1 MKRIMTS
8 SWSLHRTLGEVMYD
22 WSETRGT
29 PKRACGGEGEISLLQ
44 VPGQLAKRD
53 IGMLEICHFHLPQ
66 TEGAY
71 IRELRSELDAHEIDL
86 YSVLIDAGDVAH
98 PDPEQRACE
107 VIWVREWLELAAEL
121 GARCARV
128 IAGDA
133 PPAGSGPIEDDPVVC
148 ASAESFREL
157 ARSARQLGI
166 GLSTENFRS
175 LGCHV
180 DALSALLDRCEGEVG
195 LCADFGNFKGPEK
208 YADLSVILP
217 RATSVHAKADFYAE
231 GQMDRADF
239 TRCLELARDAQFD
252 GPYSLIFS
260 SPGDEWEGLAHTRAV
275 VDEYVGV

>member
-1 MKRIMTS
+1 MR
-8 SWSLHRTLGEVMYD
+8 RCD

-29 PKRACGGEGEISLLQ
+29 PKRACGGEGEISPLQ

-71 IRELRSELDAHEIDL
+71 IRELRLELDAHEIDL

-133 PPAGSGPIEDDPVVC
+133 PPAGSGPMKTTRSCVQAPKAFANWHGARVN
-148 ASAESFREL
+148 SEL
-157 ARSARQLGI
+157 AYRLKTSAHWAVA
-166 GLSTENFRS
+166 STPCPPFRS
-175 LGCHV
+175 VRGGKLVYVQTSGTLGGQKNTPIFPPSYRGQPPCT
-180 DALSALLDRCEGEVG
+180 
-195 LCADFGNFKGPEK
+195 
-208 YADLSVILP
+208 P
-217 RATSVHAKADFYAE
+217 RLISMPKAKWTE
-231 GQMDRADF
+231 P
-239 TRCLELARDAQFD
+239 TL
-252 GPYSLIFS
+252 
-260 SPGDEWEGLAHTRAV
+260 RAV
-275 VDEYVGV
+275 SNWHEMLNSTGPIHLFSPVQVTSGKALPTLGPWSMNTLECRGYVTR